1 MLELNKY
8 CNFCKTEKTL
18 DDFNVDKSKIDGR
31 QTICRECA
39 KILYRKNRK
48 PTIQRVKRV
57 IDESIC
63 SKCGGIKNIKSSYC
77 NPCFNSYH
85 KSKVLSKINNKVD
98 DNLIGRIRNF
108 IYRIE
113 RNNLDITYM
122 DINTIIT
129 LATELEIITND
140 AWSAGKQI
148 VFMYD
153 KIKEHHERNK

>member
-1 MLELNKY
+1 MKY
-8 CNFCKTEKTL
+8 CKTCHIEKSLDNFGKDMSQK
-18 DDFNVDKSKIDGR
+18 DGKAYR
-31 QTICRECA
+31 CRECCSIEQL
-39 KILYRKNRK
+39 KYRKNRK

-57 IDESIC
+57 IDETIC

-77 NPCFNSYH
+77 NPCFNLYH

-140 AWSAGKQI
+140 AWSAGRQI
-148 VFMYD
+148 KEMYD
-153 KIKEHHERNK
+153 KIKEHYERNK